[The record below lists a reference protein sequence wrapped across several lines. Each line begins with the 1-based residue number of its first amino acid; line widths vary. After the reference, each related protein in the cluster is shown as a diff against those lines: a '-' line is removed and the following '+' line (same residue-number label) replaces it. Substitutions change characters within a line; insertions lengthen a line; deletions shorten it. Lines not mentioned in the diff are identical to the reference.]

1 MIQPT
6 TATEPSLIAIS
17 PERYTA
23 LIEAEQELIYA
34 NMTIEQ
40 RGESIDKLITESLQ
54 AAIKFQDELSKRDAK
69 FLVLYGLMVPF
80 LQDFEARFDKGDDGI
95 SPELADDY
103 LRAARFQKALGRT
116 DDRIEE
122 VQEWVNNYL
131 PFGN

>member
-6 TATEPSLIAIS
+6 TATGNTLL
-17 PERYTA
+17 ERYMETNDQLILA
-23 LIEAEQELIYA
+23 LAKVKAKE
-34 NMTIEQ
+34 N
-40 RGESIDKLITESLQ
+40 SINELITESLQ
-54 AAIKFQDELSKRDAK
+54 AAIKFQDELSIRD
-69 FLVLYGLMVPF
+69 LRIVVLHGLMIPF

-116 DDRIEE
+116 GDRIEE

-131 PFGN
+131 PFGRA

>member
-6 TATEPSLIAIS
+6 TTTGNTLL
-17 PERYTA
+17 ERYMETNEQLILA
-23 LIEAEQELIYA
+23 LAKIKAKENSINELI
-34 NMTIEQ
+34 
-40 RGESIDKLITESLQ
+40 SESLK
-54 AAIKFQDELSKRDAK
+54 AAIKFQDELSSRDTK
-69 FLVLYGLMVPF
+69 IVLFYGLMVPF

-103 LRAARFQKALGRT
+103 MRAARFQKALGRT
-116 DDRIEE
+116 GDRIEE